1 MAKKEEPKR
10 KEKQEEIEEA
20 EESEESEEWLKS
32 SCLIFIFYLYFRNC
46 LPNSV
51 IE

>member
-32 SCLIFIFYLYFRNC
+32 SCLHFIFLF
-46 LPNSV
+46 
-51 IE
+51 IF

>member
-32 SCLIFIFYLYFRNC
+32 SCLLFIFLA
-46 LPNSV
+46 V
-51 IE
+51 IKP

>member
-20 EESEESEEWLKS
+20 EESEESEEWSIDTLV
-32 SCLIFIFYLYFRNC
+32 FIFLF
-46 LPNSV
+46 
-51 IE
+51 IF